1 MYKYFHI
8 YKFCG
13 RQKLIELCWG
23 WENSSCFSSGI
34 KERRS
39 RDQFIKAWKIV
50 SHNFYQLNLWA
61 TQEYFYIQ
69 NTNYNYKGK
78 LCVCVCVCVCV
89 CARERTLNWNPSVKD
104 GNGVTNS
111 DLHER
116 LLFQITYNVTGNF
129 YFNISSPET
138 SGICHYFFVPFL
150 PLYFSKLKK
159 WIKICSQ
166 FKPN

>member
-50 SHNFYQLNLWA
+50 SHNFYQLSLWA

-116 LLFQITYNVTGNF
+116 LLFQITYNVTGKNF
-129 YFNISSPET
+129 RY
-138 SGICHYFFVPFL
+138 L
-150 PLYFSKLKK
+150 PLFFCAIFAPLFFKAQKVNQNLFSIQAKL
-159 WIKICSQ
+159 SV
-166 FKPN
+166 